1 MQMKESRTAVVLGL
15 LEQGL
20 TIIEVARK
28 AQVSEIFVQ
37 VMLEH
42 LERIGKT
49 DSANS
54 LCAGGTGACGPNG
67 AQTVE
72 AKISCAGCFFAKK

>member
-1 MQMKESRTAVVLGL
+1 MNGSRTETVLRL
-15 LEQGL
+15 LEQGMS
-20 TIIEVARK
+20 IPEVARK

-42 LERIGKT
+42 LQRIGKT

-54 LCAGGTGACGPNG
+54 LCASGSGACGPNG
-67 AQTVE
+67 AQTLE
-72 AKISCAGCFFAKK
+72 AKISCAGCFFARK